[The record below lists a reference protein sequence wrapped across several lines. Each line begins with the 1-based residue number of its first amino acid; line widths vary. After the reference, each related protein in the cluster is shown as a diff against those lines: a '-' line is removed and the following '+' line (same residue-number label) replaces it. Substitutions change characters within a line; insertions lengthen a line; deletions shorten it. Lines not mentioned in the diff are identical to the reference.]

1 MIDNLHING
10 KLTMGEN
17 IADLGGLIA
26 AYIAFQKSQQGKP
39 PPPKIDGFMSE
50 QRFFM
55 AYAES
60 WRANSRPERLRLMLS
75 DNPHAPE
82 RFRAIGPVANLP
94 EFFRAFGCKDE
105 SLMQYVKIW

>member
-1 MIDNLHING
+1 G

-26 AYIAFQKSQQGKP
+26 AYIAFQKAQQGKP
-39 PPPKIDGFMSE
+39 PQPKIDGFTPV

-60 WRANSRPERLRLMLS
+60 WCTSNRPEQLRLMLS

-82 RFRAIGPVANLP
+82 RFRAIDAVSNLA
-94 EFFRAFGCKDE
+94 EFFQAFGCKDE
-105 SLMQYVKIW
+105 KLMNHVKIW